1 MAPSQ
6 DQFCKSVMAKSLMR
20 GPLKLVAGLGT
31 VGLLAFLFLKIW
43 SEVEEGDARA
53 IDAAILLKLRVPGHL
68 DIPIGPAWL
77 KQAMIALSD
86 LGSFTVLALLIIT
99 ACGYLLVKGARGRAI
114 LLATAT
120 LSGGAAVLA
129 LKDLIGRPRPTLVD
143 HLVSAQFMSF
153 PSGHAAN
160 SAIVYLTIAA
170 LAIDVEPNVRARTYI
185 LIVAITLTVLIG
197 LSRLYLGVHW
207 PSDVAAGWALGAAWA
222 LAWRLAVGRILFGQG
237 LMRQP

>member
-1 MAPSQ
+1 MVASK
-6 DQFCKSVMAKSLMR
+6 DQFSKIVTGA
-20 GPLKLVAGLGT
+20 PLKLLAGLGT
-31 VGLLAFLFLKIW
+31 VSLLVFLFLKIW
-43 SEVEEGDARA
+43 SEVQEGDARA

-77 KQAMIALSD
+77 KESMVALSD
-86 LGSFTVLALLIIT
+86 L
-99 ACGYLLVKGARGRAI
+99 GYLLVKGALGRAV

-120 LSGGAAVLA
+120 LSGGVAVLA
-129 LKDLIGRPRPTLVD
+129 LKDLTGRPRPIIVD
-143 HLVSAQFMSF
+143 HLVSVQFTSF

-160 SAIVYLTIAA
+160 SAIVYLTIAV
-170 LAIDVEPNVRARTYI
+170 LAIDVEPSLRAQTYI

-222 LAWRLAVGRILFGQG
+222 LAWRLAAGRILFGRG
-237 LMRQP
+237 LMRQQ

>member
-1 MAPSQ
+1 MVTSKA
-6 DQFCKSVMAKSLMR
+6 QFSKMVIGS
-20 GPLKLVAGLGT
+20 PLKLLAGLGA

-43 SEVEEGDARA
+43 SEVQEGDARA
-53 IDAAILLKLRVPGHL
+53 IDAAILLKLRVPGHM
-68 DIPIGPAWL
+68 DIPVGPAWL
-77 KQAMIALSD
+77 KESMVALSN
-86 LGSFTVLALLIIT
+86 LGSFTSLALLIVT
-99 ACGYLLVKGARGRAI
+99 ACGYLVVKGAPGRAV

-120 LSGGAAVLA
+120 LSGGVAVLA
-129 LKDLIGRPRPTLVD
+129 LKDLIGRPRPILVD
-143 HLVSAQFMSF
+143 HLVSVQFTSF

-170 LAIDVEPNVRARTYI
+170 LAIDVEPSLRAQTYI

-222 LAWRLAVGRILFGQG
+222 LAWRLAAGRILFGRG
-237 LMRQP
+237 LARQQ